1 MSQVLLLLPQ
11 VVCLL
16 HLHQDPLCQ
25 GVQVGREPPQP
36 SWHYQLAPFESLPP
50 PQEGAIVKHV
60 LGVGVQG
67 PEVALARVAR
77 FTSHL
82 DETVVEAEVVPDAV
96 LPGGEPGPV
105 VGEPASDE
113 LTDAVEGES
122 LVWGLDDG
130 HGDHCNVGVRRLD
143 VLVLWVRL
151 TCCSG
156 STALLFLI
164 MAPLT
169 DLLLKRVFFRDG

>member
-36 SWHYQLAPFESLPP
+36 SWHHQLAPFESLPP

-77 FTSHL
+77 FASHL

-122 LVWGLDDG
+122 LVRGLDDG
-130 HGDHCNVGVRRLD
+130 HGDHRDVGVWRLH
-143 VLVLWVRL
+143 VLVL
-151 TCCSG
+151 
-156 STALLFLI
+156 
-164 MAPLT
+164 
-169 DLLLKRVFFRDG
+169 RV

>member
-36 SWHYQLAPFESLPP
+36 SWHHQLAPLESLPP

-122 LVWGLDDG
+122 LVRGLDDG
-130 HGDHCNVGVRRLD
+130 HGNHGNVGVRWLD
-143 VLVLWVRL
+143 VLVFWVDL
-151 TCCSG
+151 TGFYSPF
-156 STALLFLI
+156 AFLFLDYR
-164 MAPLT
+164 LYQ
-169 DLLLKRVFFRDG
+169 VQH

>member
-36 SWHYQLAPFESLPP
+36 SWHHQLTPFESLPP
-50 PQEGAIVKHV
+50 PQERAIVKHV

-77 FTSHL
+77 FASHL

-96 LPGGEPGPV
+96 LPGGEP
-105 VGEPASDE
+105 
-113 LTDAVEGES
+113 
-122 LVWGLDDG
+122 
-130 HGDHCNVGVRRLD
+130 
-143 VLVLWVRL
+143 
-151 TCCSG
+151 
-156 STALLFLI
+156 
-164 MAPLT
+164 
-169 DLLLKRVFFRDG
+169 